1 MIFYFCPSST
11 HISPKHQNMSIH
23 CVLRLFDRNIFS
35 RLVIGCKLCLE
46 GRGGTNLKVCP
57 IYIVPPFISLMRM
70 EACVVEVYV
79 YIYYTLQSP
88 FVYKFDESGST
99 CG

>member
-23 CVLRLFDRNIFS
+23 CVLRFFDRNIFS
-35 RLVIGCKLCLE
+35 RLVIGCKLCFE
-46 GRGGTNLKVCP
+46 ERGGTNLKFAL
-57 IYIVPPFISLMRM
+57 YTVPPFISLMRV
-70 EACVVEVYV
+70 EARVVEVYV

-88 FVYKFDESGST
+88 FVYKFDEKGSM